1 MFSPLDTIDARRDV
15 EEFLKK
21 VYELTTK
28 EAGEILSE
36 KYGITI
42 EMLEKLSNGK

>member
-1 MFSPLDTIDARRDV
+1 MFSPLDVIDTRRDV

-21 VYELTTK
+21 VHELTT
-28 EAGEILSE
+28 EETGEIFSE

-42 EMLEKLSNGK
+42 EMLEKLSNDK